1 MLEVGWAGTGPSSL
15 NAEQTGGVLQMKVK
29 QVFLDIYHAF
39 LKSKKIYYKIN
50 VIFFSVLMLKYS
62 LPFVFPRGLLEVT
75 GVKGRGGGAY
85 T

>member
-1 MLEVGWAGTGPSSL
+1 
-15 NAEQTGGVLQMKVK
+15 MKVK

-75 GVKGRGGGAY
+75 GVKGRGGWGGGRTLNSEKWQADLNLSSK
-85 T
+85 TEN